1 MSSRT
6 NIVMTTATDFFI
18 RLPGGLEIG
27 MAAQRQEYF
36 SCSSNR
42 IIVKL
47 PGKGVEGPV
56 TEKKARGSKQE
67 EAGES
72 RFRRLLKRELMK
84 WYSSALYSGKIKPGG
99 KLGRQP

>member
-1 MSSRT
+1 M
-6 NIVMTTATDFFI
+6 
-18 RLPGGLEIG
+18 
-27 MAAQRQEYF
+27 
-36 SCSSNR
+36 
-42 IIVKL
+42 
-47 PGKGVEGPV
+47 